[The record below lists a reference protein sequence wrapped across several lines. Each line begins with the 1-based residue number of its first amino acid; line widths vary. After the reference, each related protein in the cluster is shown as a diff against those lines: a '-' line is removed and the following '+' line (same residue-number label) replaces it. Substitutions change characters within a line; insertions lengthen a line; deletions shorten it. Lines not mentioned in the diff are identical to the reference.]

1 MHARPFIRSAV
12 DGINL
17 LLKEEEIPM
26 RTFLSALSFGIIA
39 ILAAQGSSWAQQAAD
54 ARSKAS
60 ETQFE
65 VLSPWADAD
74 PIPLRGIS
82 PRLSSLAGKK
92 IGLFVNP
99 KRAAMPMAQA
109 IDRRL
114 KAMYPDV
121 QTTIYH
127 SVGANVNEIETKNK
141 EEFTTWAKGLDAAIA
156 VVAD

>member
-1 MHARPFIRSAV
+1 
-12 DGINL
+12 
-17 LLKEEEIPM
+17 M
-26 RTFLSALSFGIIA
+26 RKLLSALSIGILVV
-39 ILAAQGSSWAQQAAD
+39 LAAQNSSWAQGAAS
-54 ARSKAS
+54 SKPKAPN
-60 ETQFE
+60 TQFE
-65 VLSPWADAD
+65 VLSPWADVD

-82 PRLSSLAGKK
+82 PRIENFAGKK

-99 KRAAMPMAQA
+99 KRAAMPIAQS

-121 QTTIYH
+121 QTIIYH

-141 EEFTTWAKGLDAAIA
+141 EKFTAWAKGLDAAIA

>member
-1 MHARPFIRSAV
+1 
-12 DGINL
+12 
-17 LLKEEEIPM
+17 M
-26 RTFLSALSFGIIA
+26 RRLLSALSIG
-39 ILAAQGSSWAQQAAD
+39 ILAVLSVQDLSRAQGAASSKP
-54 ARSKAS
+54 KAPVV
-60 ETQFE
+60 QFE
-65 VLSPWADAD
+65 VLSPWADVD

-82 PRLSSLAGKK
+82 PRIESLAGKK

-99 KRAAMPMAQA
+99 KRAAMPIAQS
-109 IDRRL
+109 IERRL

-141 EEFTTWAKGLDAAIA
+141 EKFTAWAKGLDAAIA

>member
-1 MHARPFIRSAV
+1 
-12 DGINL
+12 
-17 LLKEEEIPM
+17 M
-26 RTFLSALSFGIIA
+26 RKFFAALSVGILA
-39 ILAAQGSSWAQQAAD
+39 ILAVQDSSGAQQAANSK
-54 ARSKAS
+54 SKAS

-65 VLSPWADAD
+65 ALSPWADVD
-74 PIPLRGIS
+74 PIPVRGIS

-99 KRAAMPMAQA
+99 KRAAMPMALS
-109 IDRRL
+109 IERRL

-121 QTTIYH
+121 QTIIYH

-141 EEFTTWAKGLDAAIA
+141 EKFTAWAKGLDAAIA